1 MVHVFVCVWWL
12 RRVKGC
18 VFGEGVGG
26 GEPQSGSL
34 VRQWRRGSSPR
45 DPAPPPTFCFFF
57 WSSFFFESS
66 FFFASSFFL
75 CRRLRCVSSDGSS
88 LTLTG
93 VLIIWRRVCR
103 HGVGGSVYGLLD
115 GSIVLRD
122 FGLLLEAG
130 DFCLGWTCGGQ
141 ATCVVVWWCMVVVV

>member
-1 MVHVFVCVWWL
+1 MCLGKVWGGANLKADHWFGSGGGCRHQGTLHPPQRFAFFFGRLFFLSRLFFL
-12 RRVKGC
+12 RR
-18 VFGEGVGG
+18 
-26 GEPQSGSL
+26 L
-34 VRQWRRGSSPR
+34 
-45 DPAPPPTFCFFF
+45 
-57 WSSFFFESS
+57 
-66 FFFASSFFL
+66 FFL

>member
-1 MVHVFVCVWWL
+1 MCLGKVWGGRTSKRITGSAVAAGVVTKGPCTPPQRFAFFFGRLFFLSRLFFL
-12 RRVKGC
+12 RR
-18 VFGEGVGG
+18 
-26 GEPQSGSL
+26 L
-34 VRQWRRGSSPR
+34 
-45 DPAPPPTFCFFF
+45 
-57 WSSFFFESS
+57 
-66 FFFASSFFL
+66 FFL